1 MQVEMLE
8 SRLLLHGAGLDVDT
22 IVGIEI
28 DGETQTVPA
37 GIGQLFSGNLD
48 IFTDDASGT
57 IRYESGNTDN
67 ATLDDF
73 FANWDRTILE
83 NGGPFAGNPSHETR
97 CRLIGA
103 HRSIVVDGQPA
114 SSDFSSIS
122 LNDVAHIDIHA
133 FTGGPVSTTAPSS
146 GGLFAPV
153 TLGAFDDPGL
163 FGVRTDLLPGAPAIT
178 SAHVNGNVAY
188 GQDPASPPTYGDH
201 HWTDQFD
208 IDTNP
213 GVTPRL
219 TGIYDNEQPDE
230 DLVHNLDSGHVWISY
245 NPNLISDSELADL
258 KQLLRDGAGN
268 DEGSGA
274 GVILTPRA
282 ANDHAIELASWGR
295 LLELHHYNEPTIRS
309 FIETNRGHAPDFF
322 VPATAPDPNTVPVT
336 FTDDANLMV
345 DTGPIDANAP
355 TLFMTT
361 DTGLRYR
368 ILRDSAG
375 TMPTATDFVSV
386 DYRGWLDD
394 GTVFDESYPNATPST
409 FSLTSVIAGW
419 TEGLQLVGE
428 GGMIEL
434 WIPSEL
440 GYGSAGTGN
449 IPPNARLHFIVELI
463 DVL

>member
-1 MQVEMLE
+1 MQVESLE

-22 IVGIEI
+22 VISIEI
-28 DGETQTVPA
+28 DGEMQTVPA
-37 GIGQLFSGNLD
+37 GIGQLSSGDLD
-48 IFTDDASGT
+48 IHTTDASGT
-57 IRYESGNTDN
+57 IRFESGNTNN

-83 NGGPFAGNPSHETR
+83 NGGPVFGGSSHETR

-103 HRSIVVDGQPA
+103 HQSIVVDGQPA
-114 SSDFSSIS
+114 PADYRSIS

-133 FTGGPVSTTAPSS
+133 FTGSPVSPAAPSP

-153 TLGAFDDPGL
+153 TLGSFDDPGL
-163 FGVRTDLLPGAPAIT
+163 FGVRTDQLSGAPAIT
-178 SAHVNGNVAY
+178 NSHVNGAVNY

-201 HWTDQFD
+201 HWTDEFN

-213 GVTPRL
+213 GITPRL
-219 TGIYDNEQPDE
+219 TGIYDGKEPDE
-230 DLVHNLDSGHVWISY
+230 DLVHNLENGHVWISY
-245 NPNLISDSELADL
+245 NPALISDADLADL

-268 DEGSGA
+268 DDGSGA
-274 GVILTPRA
+274 GVILTSRA
-282 ANDHAIELASWGR
+282 TNDHAIELASWGR
-295 LLELHHYNEPTIRS
+295 LLELHHYSEPAIRS

-322 VPATAPDPNTVPVT
+322 IPATAPDQSDVPVI
-336 FTDDANLMV
+336 FTDSAGLMV

-355 TLFMTT
+355 ALFMTT

-375 TMPTATDFVSV
+375 TKPIATDSVTV

-394 GTVFDESYPNATPST
+394 ATVFDESYPNANPAT
-409 FSLTSVIAGW
+409 FSLTQVIAGW

-434 WIPSEL
+434 WIPPDL
-440 GYGSAGTGN
+440 GYGSAGQGN
-449 IPPNARLHFIVELI
+449 IPPNARLHFIIELI
-463 DVL
+463 QVN